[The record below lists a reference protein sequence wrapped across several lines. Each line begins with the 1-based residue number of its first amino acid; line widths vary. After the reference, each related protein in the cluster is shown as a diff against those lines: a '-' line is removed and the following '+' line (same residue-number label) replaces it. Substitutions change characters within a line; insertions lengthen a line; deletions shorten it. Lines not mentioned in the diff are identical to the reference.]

1 MTRRGLRWDRLQRL
15 GAAGL
20 VPLSLSLLL
29 LRCALSPDVPFVSQH
44 ADPTWWMAPTQ
55 VSAQLEQ
62 WGRRDA
68 PVTRFAG
75 ETVLRSRPE
84 HASARLRA
92 LRDVQLRVN
101 GRPVPL
107 PAASHWRDARRV
119 DLTPWLEPGTNRFE
133 LDVTNRRGPGLL
145 SVAFE
150 GLGDAPPVVWQTWI
164 DGTRVGLAIPADDTR
179 RNASALGVETPLEG
193 LVARRNALLALFVAG
208 AAALTL
214 APRLPPALLRALPG
228 ASLLLASLAW
238 VWLFFA
244 KSMRIPPLVG
254 FDASN
259 HLAYIEQLRATHALP
274 LATDGWSMYHPPLFY
289 LLSAALYGLGDRAL
303 KVLPF
308 IAGLSLVF
316 LTHSLAT
323 RLYRGE
329 RRIPVLAVAFAAVF
343 PMALYSASYLTN
355 EPLHAALAGLA
366 LLATVDALLA
376 ERSTLRDVAL
386 IGLWLGLAALSKFT
400 VLAIA
405 PVALLFL
412 ALKQLAVE
420 GLAPRRVAGRCAA
433 LLGVFLLVAGWF
445 YARNLWHFGTPV
457 VGNWALPGEAQVWW
471 QQPGFHT
478 WRYYLSFGESLH
490 HPYLSGFASFWD
502 GVYSTLWGDGYI
514 AGRVNPGQRH
524 GFWSYDFMSAGY
536 LLALPVTAL
545 VLLGLGRLALEALRD
560 ADPGRRAA
568 LSFLLTASYAIGFAF
583 LSLTVFLPFFAQ
595 AKAPYALCLT
605 PVLALAFAAG
615 AARVDDWLRVPALAP
630 LRLAFAGLL
639 VAALGCFFL
648 GFAA

>member
-1 MTRRGLRWDRLQRL
+1 MTRRGARWDRLQRL

-20 VPLSLSLLL
+20 VPLSLALLL
-29 LRCALSPDVPFVSQH
+29 LRCALSPDVPFLSPQ
-44 ADPTWWMAPTQ
+44 ADATWWMAPTE
-55 VSAQLEQ
+55 VSALLEQ

-75 ETVLRSRPE
+75 ETVLREVPDR
-84 HASARLRA
+84 ASARIRA
-92 LRDVQLRVN
+92 LRDVKLRVN
-101 GRPVPL
+101 GEPVPL
-107 PAASHWRDARRV
+107 PEVSDWREARRV
-119 DLTPWLEPGTNRFE
+119 DLAPWLQPGTNRFE
-133 LDVTNRRGPGLL
+133 LDVSNRHGPGLL
-145 SVAFE
+145 CVSFE
-150 GLGDAPPVVWQTWI
+150 GLGAAPPASWQTWI
-164 DGTRVGLAIPADDTR
+164 DGVRVGTAIPADDTR
-179 RNASALGVETPLEG
+179 HNAYALGVETPFRG
-193 LVARRNALLALFVAG
+193 LMARHDVLLVLFVAG
-208 AAALTL
+208 AAALAL
-214 APRLPPALLRALPG
+214 APRLPVALAALPG
-228 ASLLLASLAW
+228 AALLLASLAW

-244 KSMRIPPLVG
+244 KSMRIPPLIG

-259 HLAYIEQLRATHALP
+259 HLAYVDFVRATHALP

-303 KVLPF
+303 KVVPF
-308 IAGLSLVF
+308 VAGLSLVF
-316 LTHSLAT
+316 LSHSLAT
-323 RLYRGE
+323 RLYRDE
-329 RRIPVLAVAFAAVF
+329 PRVPLLAVLFAAAF
-343 PMALYSASYLTN
+343 PMLLYSASYLTN

-376 ERSTLRDVAL
+376 ERSSLRDAAV
-386 IGLWLGLAALSKFT
+386 IGLWLGLAALTKFT

-405 PVALLFL
+405 PVVLLFL
-412 ALKQLAVE
+412 AVKLLAVE
-420 GLAPRRVAGRCAA
+420 GLAPRGVAGRCAA

-457 VGNWALPGEAQVWW
+457 VGNWALPGADQVWW

-478 WRYYLSFGESLH
+478 WHYYLSFGESLR

-502 GVYSTLWGDGYI
+502 GVYSTLWGDGYV
-514 AGRVNPGQRH
+514 AGRVNPAQRH

-545 VLLGLGRLALEALRD
+545 LLLGLGRLLLEALRD
-560 ADPGRRAA
+560 PDPRRRAA

-583 LSLTVFLPFFAQ
+583 LSLTLSLPFFAQ

-615 AARVDDWLRVPALAP
+615 AAQVDGWLRTPALAP

-639 VAALGCFFL
+639 TAALGCFFL